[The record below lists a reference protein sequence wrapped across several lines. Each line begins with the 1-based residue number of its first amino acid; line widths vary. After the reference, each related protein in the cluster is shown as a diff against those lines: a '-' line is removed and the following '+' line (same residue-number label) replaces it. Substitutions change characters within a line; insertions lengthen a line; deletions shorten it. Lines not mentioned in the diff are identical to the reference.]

1 MEGRTFELEGSVS
14 RMRPPHTGPGRP
26 GKERRTQGRGVRSF
40 TEGLNPAKK
49 WTSGIQISQMSSPVH
64 HELGERRMRYGPKG
78 TRAYARKPYRDAW
91 GDVVPALFPDE
102 EKMEFAEPP
111 NAPIQETTVRRRI
124 LMPHFQRAVEYRRLY
139 QGQGTF
145 QFAPEVDTTP
155 PTRGRGRPRKTGP
168 TRAGPGPIRMED
180 SVPTRKRG
188 RPRKISSID
197 AESLRSITG
206 ICRCGTL
213 TQARQGP
220 RSVRE
225 YTEEFLESAKRCKPK
240 TAEDWC
246 RWYKAGLREEI
257 RGKLIGVLEP
267 WEFALVNRMASQ
279 AMEAERTLT
288 RRVVAISSS
297 EEDVEVE
304 EDPSEDSEWE
314 EELAS
319 STGSG
324 RAAGPKPE
332 GEQKSP
338 KRSPAENSR
347 RLDALAVD
355 SFSLSR
361 AVSLLFLSFHRVSL
375 LSLSSPRFLLS
386 SPSLPVASLS
396 PRREQPREV
405 VVAAWCHR
413 SQIPFLLPPILRSR
427 SRTRL
432 RGRNTL
438 QRRSEP
444 EELGGGPTRAG
455 DFTGSSKKRGG
466 MVRLSC
472 VADRLHRPSV
482 VTRRFSFRIEPTISG
497 NVNGK
502 EGNATE
508 THGTRH
514 GTHGDVG
521 KIDMCVL
528 NPAPWNPDW
537 K

>member
-1 MEGRTFELEGSVS
+1 MGAGPTIRAWAPDEEGATRGGQGTDGRDSGRKPISDCEYQAKDHLGVKRMMEDHLGVKRMMEDHLGVKMDDGGSSWGLTVKRIILGQKGMIRT
-14 RMRPPHTGPGRP
+14 
-26 GKERRTQGRGVRSF
+26 
-40 TEGLNPAKK
+40 
-49 WTSGIQISQMSSPVH
+49 
-64 HELGERRMRYGPKG
+64 
-78 TRAYARKPYRDAW
+78 TREILAYARKPYCDAW

-102 EKMEFAEPP
+102 EEMEFAEQP
-111 NAPIQETTVRRRI
+111 NAPIQETTMRRRI
-124 LMPHFQRAVEYRRLY
+124 LMPHFQRAAEYRRLY

-168 TRAGPGPIRMED
+168 TRTGPGPIRMED

-188 RPRKISSID
+188 RPRKIPSID

-206 ICRCGTL
+206 LCRCGTL

-267 WEFALVNRMASQ
+267 WEFALVNRMAGQ

-314 EELAS
+314 EEPAS

-338 KRSPAENSR
+338 VIRGFWRYLETYLFQVGCHFVLPLIVFGNSPQFWDVKFELKVWNSGRIPNKRRRIKRSPAENSR
-347 RLDALAVD
+347 RLEALAVD
-355 SFSLSR
+355 SLSLFR
-361 AVSLLFLSFHRVSL
+361 AASLLLLSLRRVSL
-375 LSLSSPRFLLS
+375 LSLSA
-386 SPSLPVASLS
+386 ASLS
-396 PRREQPREV
+396 PRREQPRVV

-413 SQIPFLLPPILRSR
+413 SQIPKVPGKGGINYP
-427 SRTRL
+427 
-432 RGRNTL
+432 
-438 QRRSEP
+438 RR
-444 EELGGGPTRAG
+444 
-455 DFTGSSKKRGG
+455 
-466 MVRLSC
+466 
-472 VADRLHRPSV
+472 
-482 VTRRFSFRIEPTISG
+482 
-497 NVNGK
+497 
-502 EGNATE
+502 
-508 THGTRH
+508 
-514 GTHGDVG
+514 VG
-521 KIDMCVL
+521 
-528 NPAPWNPDW
+528 
-537 K
+537 